1 MYMYTI
7 NEYDKTPSFLSPPK
21 ECLNK
26 YKCESKLELSSY
38 FHAACRFPTYRCRY
52 ATGYGNVICYTHTRG
67 PYSRH

>member
-1 MYMYTI
+1 VKA
-7 NEYDKTPSFLSPPK
+7 NPS
-21 ECLNK
+21 CL
-26 YKCESKLELSSY
+26 LI